1 MVQEQ
6 SLRQSLPVNDGI
18 EEVMVVV
25 VVVMVVVVNDNDERA
40 ETRLSHMSARLSP
53 SLNKFNSAT

>member
-1 MVQEQ
+1 VVQEQ

-25 VVVMVVVVNDNDERA
+25 VVVVVVVNDNDERA

>member
-25 VVVMVVVVNDNDERA
+25 VVVVVVVNDNDERA